1 MLDKE
6 GEFKKEKKGKQQKK
20 EGKHDLIIARYQG
33 QDMDANAQNQVYYL
47 LQTGS
52 DGWVVPGY
60 PWFPFHPTE
69 TRLVQ
74 TNS

>member
-6 GEFKKEKKGKQQKK
+6 GEFKKEKKKKK
-20 EGKHDLIIARYQG
+20 EGKGNLIIARYQG

-52 DGWVVPGY
+52 DG
-60 PWFPFHPTE
+60 
-69 TRLVQ
+69 
-74 TNS
+74 

>member
-52 DGWVVPGY
+52 DG
-60 PWFPFHPTE
+60 
-69 TRLVQ
+69 
-74 TNS
+74 